1 MKPLTLNTPTSPT
14 AATPPA
20 TRMSQKRKR
29 TDAKSPADSLT
40 DHERILYN
48 LIRSKQDMGI
58 WSRDMKQ
65 VTNLSDSI
73 VNKSLKSLQ
82 AKNLIKEVVN
92 IQSKGRK
99 HFMATE
105 FEPSKE
111 LSGGAWYADG
121 KLDMDFIKIVRKQ
134 CVKHI
139 VRLKVAT
146 FEGISDALKRSG
158 IFKEDLTKQ
167 QIEEILRAM
176 VLDKEIMELKS
187 NGSGVFNNI
196 PVGKVC
202 YKVVKEGGSASE
214 PRIGALASI
223 PCGVCPQ
230 ISLCTPDGIISPKT
244 CVYYTKWLE
253 F

>member
-1 MKPLTLNTPTSPT
+1 
-14 AATPPA
+14 
-20 TRMSQKRKR
+20 MSQKRKR
-29 TDAKSPADSLT
+29 SDAKSPVNSLT

-65 VTNLSDSI
+65 ETNLPDTI

-82 AKNLIKEVVN
+82 TKNLIKEVVN
-92 IQSKGRK
+92 IHSKGRK
-99 HFMATE
+99 HFMAAE

-202 YKVVKEGGSASE
+202 YKCVKEGGSVSE
-214 PRIGALASI
+214 PRIGAFASI